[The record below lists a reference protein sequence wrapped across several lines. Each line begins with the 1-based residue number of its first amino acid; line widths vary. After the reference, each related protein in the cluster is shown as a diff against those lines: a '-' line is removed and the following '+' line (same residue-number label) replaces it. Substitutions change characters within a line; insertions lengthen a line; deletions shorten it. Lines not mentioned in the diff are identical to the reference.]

1 MTFIIRHEQK
11 EFFSK
16 NKLLFEFPIKDFNA
30 KPIYMKLSFM
40 PILIAILILV

>member
-30 KPIYMKLSFM
+30 KPILYMYKSYGNSNFSLTS
-40 PILIAILILV
+40 